1 MTVRP
6 PPGFL
11 DEDDEHGGG
20 SESRPAAA
28 PAAPRSTALPHS
40 EPAPPPFPR
49 GPVLLEPEADAADQ
63 VDVGWTPQAVRSP
76 PIKVGTAF
84 WIAAGLVVLLLSW
97 VMLSVAS
104 FVAALLIQSLVLGLL
119 GVAGVGL
126 GVALLL
132 TAVLVE
138 VRAYRSLDTVE
149 RLRTLLAV
157 MDTTPDAAR
166 MHALGWLRQVGA
178 AVPRRVE
185 AERMLREAGTLVEI
199 RAVLRSQVADQL
211 HQAALAMGRQAAME
225 GATLVAIC
233 PHPAWDG
240 IIAGGRGLLVIRR
253 VATLYGLRPSLTV
266 TLALMRRVAWTAA
279 STAGLDLVSQSV
291 ADHLLGS
298 MPVLKHVASALPGS
312 GVVAVRLYRLAG
324 ITGEACSPVTTV
336 G

>member
-1 MTVRP
+1 MTAQR

-11 DEDDEHGGG
+11 EEDDEGGRNTAP
-20 SESRPAAA
+20 RPAAA
-28 PAAPRSTALPHS
+28 QAAPRSTPVPSS
-40 EPAPPPFPR
+40 ERASPPLPR
-49 GPVLLEPEADAADQ
+49 GPMLLEPESDAPDQ
-63 VDVGWTPQAVRSP
+63 VDVVWTPEAARAP

-84 WIAAGLVVLLLSW
+84 WVAAGLAVLLLSW
-97 VMLSVAS
+97 ALLSIAS

-119 GVAGVGL
+119 GIAGVGL
-126 GVALLL
+126 GFALLL
-132 TAVLVE
+132 TAVVVE
-138 VRAYRSLDTVE
+138 VKAYRSLGTVE
-149 RLRTLLAV
+149 RLRALLAAR
-157 MDTTPDAAR
+157 DTTPEVAR
-166 MHALGWLRQVGA
+166 LHALGWLRQVGA
-178 AVPRRVE
+178 AVPRRTE
-185 AERMLREAGTLVEI
+185 AERMVREAGTVIEI
-199 RAVLRSQVADQL
+199 RAVLRSKVADQL

-266 TLALMRRVAWTAA
+266 TLALMRRMAWTAA

-298 MPVLKHVASALPGS
+298 MPVLKHVASVLPGS

-324 ITGEACSPVTTV
+324 ITGEACSPVTTIT
-336 G
+336 